1 LITCTFF
8 TCIFQT
14 KKQLQNGHS
23 SPVKDV
29 KPNKTPKEPNHSDV
43 LSDKKETNGERKQN
57 TENGENK
64 LNVSSEPTDSI
75 PEKKAGQQPQSSGFG
90 GMKKGFLFGGSTK
103 PKANTSGQNSK
114 SETTV
119 QKTATKTKPKTL
131 EEIPFVKKN
140 EQAQQSNFRF
150 SEVQDAMNKTT
161 EKLMQNKGTY
171 TLDLKL
177 VSHTCIRDV
186 DCFANVIVEY
196 RI

>member
-1 LITCTFF
+1 
-8 TCIFQT
+8 
-14 KKQLQNGHS
+14 
-23 SPVKDV
+23 
-29 KPNKTPKEPNHSDV
+29 
-43 LSDKKETNGERKQN
+43 
-57 TENGENK
+57 
-64 LNVSSEPTDSI
+64 
-75 PEKKAGQQPQSSGFG
+75 
-90 GMKKGFLFGGSTK
+90 MKKGFLFGGSTK

-119 QKTATKTKPKTL
+119 QKTATKTKSKTL

-161 EKLMQNKGTY
+161 EKLMQNKGIHCTY

-196 RI
+196 II